1 MKFSQMFIPTLRENP
16 QDAENISHKLL
27 VRGGFVRQ
35 LASGVFIFLPLGWR
49 VIKKIYKII
58 TEEMDRIGAQELFL
72 PALSPSQLWKES
84 GRWYSYGDDVFKL
97 KDRKNREYLLAPT
110 HEEIIS
116 EIARKYVHSYKD
128 LPQIWYQVQTKF
140 RDEPRPRGGLLR
152 VREFLM
158 KDSYS
163 LDATWEGLDRSYE
176 LHREAYIR
184 IYKRCG
190 LKFINLKASSG
201 LMGGSQSEEFAI
213 ISDAGEDEVAL
224 CENCGYSAN
233 VEVAI
238 SKIPNFVN
246 AKYREFKKVL
256 TKDLTT
262 VEEVSNF
269 LDVPKDNIIKSM
281 LYYSNNKPYLVLIRG
296 DYEVNEEKL
305 RKIIGEFLYATDE
318 DILSLNSYPGFIGPY
333 NLKDVQIIA
342 DESLRYIDYGI
353 IGANEKDYHFVGY
366 KVEFENYYDVRKV
379 KKDDICPE
387 CGSKLDVK
395 KVIEIGH
402 IFKLGTRYSESMK
415 VYFQDKDGSLKP
427 VIMGSY
433 GIGLGRIMAGAVELY
448 NDEKGI
454 IWPISISPFDVI
466 IIDIEGSGIG
476 NEIYEK
482 LKNDIEVLIDD
493 RKDVSPGV
501 KFNDA
506 DLIGIPFK
514 VIVGKKVKENKIEIQ
529 RRDGKENY
537 EVSLNEAVEFIK
549 KIVLEEKK
557 KFEI

>member
-246 AKYREFKKVL
+246 AKYKEFKKVL

-342 DESLRYIDYGI
+342 DESLKYIDYGI

>member
-1 MKFSQMFIPTLRENP
+1 MFIPTLRENP

-342 DESLRYIDYGI
+342 DESLKYIDYGI

>member
-246 AKYREFKKVL
+246 AKYKEFKKVL

>member
-342 DESLRYIDYGI
+342 DESLKYIDYGI

>member
-1 MKFSQMFIPTLRENP
+1 MFIPTLRENP

-27 VRGGFVRQ
+27 IRGGFIRQ
-35 LASGVFIFLPLGWR
+35 LSSGVFMFLPLGWR

-72 PALSPSQLWKES
+72 SALSPSQLWKES
-84 GRWYSYGDDVFKL
+84 GRWYSYGDDVFKV
-97 KDRKNREYLLAPT
+97 KDRKNREYLLSPT

-116 EIARKYVHSYKD
+116 EIARKNIHSYKD

-163 LDATWEGLDRSYE
+163 LDATWEGLDKSYE

-184 IYKRCG
+184 IFKRCG
-190 LKFINLKASSG
+190 LKFIHLKASSG

-213 ISDAGEDEVAL
+213 ISDAGEDEVVI

-238 SKIPNFVN
+238 SKVPNFVN
-246 AKYREFKKVL
+246 SKYKQFEKVL
-256 TKDLTT
+256 TKDITT

-269 LDVPKDNIIKSM
+269 LNVPKDNIIKSM
-281 LYYSNNKPYLVLIRG
+281 LYYSDNKPYLVLIRG
-296 DYEVNEEKL
+296 DYDINEEKL
-305 RKIIGEFLYATDE
+305 RNIIGEFLYATDE
-318 DILSLNSYPGFIGPY
+318 DIIRLNSYPGFIGPY
-333 NLKDVQIIA
+333 KLENVQIIV
-342 DESLRYIDYGI
+342 DESIKYMDYGI

-366 KVEFENYYDVRKV
+366 KTNFENYYDVRKV
-379 KKDDICPE
+379 KKGDICAN
-387 CGSKLDVK
+387 CGSEIDIK

-415 VYFQDKDGSLKP
+415 VYFQDRDGSLKP
-427 VIMGSY
+427 IIMGSY

-466 IIDIEGSGIG
+466 IIDIEGGEVS
-476 NEIYEK
+476 NMIYEK
-482 LKNDIEVLIDD
+482 SKNNLDVIIDD

-514 VIVGKKVKENKIEIQ
+514 VIVGKKLRKNKIEIQ
-529 RRDGKENY
+529 RRDGFENY
-537 EVSLNEAVEFIK
+537 EVDINNSIEFIEK
-549 KIVLEEKK
+549 LVTDEKK